1 VKFWLGTHEVSW
13 LGRTDVPLFV
23 SRRRLARQK
32 KWARAL
38 GPWALD
44 SGGFTELSMNRRWS
58 ITLDQYAGEVER
70 WRDEIGNLAWCAPM
84 DWMCEPSILRG
95 TGLTVREHQ
104 ARTIDNFGLL
114 RERLGPTVVPVLQGW
129 EFQDYLRHVD
139 DYAAA
144 GVDLRAEPLIGVG
157 SVCRRGRDAE
167 IVAILAELASRD
179 LSLHAFGVRSQALQA
194 VAEVVASADSM
205 AWSSRARNAHNHGE
219 PRPTPCEHV
228 GSCANCMTFALWW
241 REEQLS
247 RPALPVRDY
256 QVPLIS
262 REV

>member
-1 VKFWLGTHEVSW
+1 VNFWLGTHEVSW

-58 ITLDQYAGEVER
+58 ITLGQYAAEVER

-84 DWMCEPSILRG
+84 DWMCEPSIIRG

-104 ARTIDNFGLL
+104 ARTIDNFG
-114 RERLGPTVVPVLQGW
+114 G
-129 EFQDYLRHVD
+129 
-139 DYAAA
+139 
-144 GVDLRAEPLIGVG
+144 
-157 SVCRRGRDAE
+157 
-167 IVAILAELASRD
+167 

-194 VAEVVASADSM
+194 VVEVVASADSM

-219 PRPTPCEHV
+219 PRPTPCTHV
-228 GSCANCMTFALWW
+228 GSCANCMAFALWW

-247 RPALPVRDY
+247 RPARPVRDY